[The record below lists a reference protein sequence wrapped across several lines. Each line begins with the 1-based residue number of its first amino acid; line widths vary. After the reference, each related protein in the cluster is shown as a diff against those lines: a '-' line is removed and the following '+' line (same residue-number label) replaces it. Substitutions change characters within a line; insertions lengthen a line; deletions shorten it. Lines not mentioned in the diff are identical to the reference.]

1 MNITGTLLLVYN
13 SCVMDNQINQQDMPK
28 EKKSWKKMALKI
40 ATSAVL
46 LTIIFTRVDTA
57 ELIENIR
64 LLDYRYA
71 IFVPLFIIVHYFIGG
86 VRWKMLLLS
95 EDSREIETKYLINLY
110 FIGSFFNNFMPTSV
124 GGDVY
129 KMYQLGKKMKNNAVG
144 FSSTFM
150 ERFTGMASLV
160 LISYFGLIKT
170 MSFWLSLLPKE
181 ILSNSFLVFLFKL
194 SLFSGFW
201 VLAIIGFVSL
211 NFLAKKIS
219 IFKKVRDSLWA
230 YKDAKKA
237 LFVAFLTSFLIQ
249 ALSILPQYF
258 VFLALGLEVPFTFAL
273 FILPVITFAG
283 FFIPSLNGFGVQDAL
298 YMSFLSMVGVS
309 GSLAL
314 SASILYHFSRLLV
327 SLIGGVLY
335 ALGKGD

>member
-1 MNITGTLLLVYN
+1 MNEQEKTLETTTTTKN
-13 SCVMDNQINQQDMPK
+13 
-28 EKKSWKKMALKI
+28 KSWKKMALKLG
-40 ATSAVL
+40 TSAIL
-46 LTIIFTRVDTA
+46 LLIIFTRVDTA

-71 IFVPLFIIVHYFIGG
+71 IFVPIFIIIHYFIGG

-95 EDSREIETKYLINLY
+95 EDAEEVSTKYLINLY

-129 KMYQLGKKMKNNAVG
+129 KMYQLGRKIKNNAVG

-160 LISYFGLIKT
+160 LISYFGLIRT
-170 MSFWLSLLPKE
+170 MDFWVGILPPEIQANSLW
-181 ILSNSFLVFLFKL
+181 VFLFKF

-201 VLAIIGFVSL
+201 IAAIIGFLSL
-211 NFLAKKIS
+211 NLLAKRIGFFRKI
-219 IFKKVRDSLWA
+219 RDSLLV

-237 LFVAFLTSFLIQ
+237 LFIAFLTSFLIQ
-249 ALSILPQYF
+249 AVSILPQYF

-273 FILPVITFAG
+273 FVLPVITFAG

-298 YMSFLSMVGVS
+298 YMSFLGMVGVS
-309 GSLAL
+309 ASMAL

-335 ALGKGD
+335 ALGKSD

>member
-1 MNITGTLLLVYN
+1 MNEQEKTLGPTTAKN
-13 SCVMDNQINQQDMPK
+13 
-28 EKKSWKKMALKI
+28 KSWKKMALKLG
-40 ATSAVL
+40 TSAIL
-46 LTIIFTRVDTA
+46 LLIIFTRVDTA

-71 IFVPLFIIVHYFIGG
+71 IFVPIFIIIHYFIGG

-95 EDSREIETKYLINLY
+95 EDAEEVSTKYLINLY

-129 KMYQLGKKMKNNAVG
+129 KMYQLGRKIKNNAVG

-170 MSFWLSLLPKE
+170 MDFWVGILPQEFQANSLW
-181 ILSNSFLVFLFKL
+181 VFLFKF

-201 VLAIIGFVSL
+201 IAAIIGFLSL
-211 NFLAKKIS
+211 NLLAKKFS
-219 IFKKVRDSLWA
+219 IFRKIRDSLLV

-237 LFVAFLTSFLIQ
+237 LFIAFLTSFLIQ
-249 ALSILPQYF
+249 AVSILPQYF
-258 VFLALGLEVPFTFAL
+258 VFLALGLEVPFMFAL
-273 FILPVITFAG
+273 FVLPVITFAG

-298 YMSFLSMVGVS
+298 YMSFLGMVGVS
-309 GSLAL
+309 ASMAL

-335 ALGKGD
+335 ALGKSD